1 MKYDDFEITHNP
13 DGYLNSNIFSKVFTF
28 GESVFRQ
35 ERIPSFAA
43 TIFSFVFFFNLR
55 IGQLYGICLM
65 PFVVYKPLD
74 GGDA

>member
-13 DGYLNSNIFSKVFTF
+13 DGYLNSNIFSKVFTN

-43 TIFSFVFFFNLR
+43 TIFSFVFF
-55 IGQLYGICLM
+55 
-65 PFVVYKPLD
+65 
-74 GGDA
+74 

>member
-13 DGYLNSNIFSKVFTF
+13 DGYLNSNIFSKVFFFTF

-43 TIFSFVFFFNLR
+43 TIFSFVFF
-55 IGQLYGICLM
+55 
-65 PFVVYKPLD
+65 
-74 GGDA
+74 